1 MTKEDDKEI
10 EKLQLQLQIEQ
21 AKARGEEA
29 RLKVAETNLES
40 EFVKGMGPD
49 QKLKYKAVGSIDK
62 ALSTLDHI
70 ARGDDLDHIARDE
83 DDKENSNSNSGNG
96 NNNAVESNR

>member
-1 MTKEDDKEI
+1 MTKEDENGI

-40 EFVKGMGPD
+40 ELLKGMD
-49 QKLKYKAVGSIDK
+49 SKQKLGKAAMDNIGGLGKDIGGLGKNIVEVWKDVESDN
-62 ALSTLDHI
+62 
-70 ARGDDLDHIARDE
+70 
-83 DDKENSNSNSGNG
+83 KENSNSGNA
-96 NNNAVESNR
+96 NNTAVESNR